1 MPCALQASSQRWAT
15 QLFPSEVLFLTTIF
29 AVKLR
34 DEIFRDPSVLSVFLR
49 FKNQLSV
56 FVKSCFS
63 NRASESERIF
73 QTLNQSC
80 SEGHKFIDYVPK
92 IAEKTFNFTAQNFCT
107 AVNDAVHKKE
117 KEVLKTTPVAT
128 ERSKNCQRM
137 RE

>member
-117 KEVLKTTPVAT
+117 KEV
-128 ERSKNCQRM
+128 
-137 RE
+137 